1 MCIYVYIYN
10 YIYTADYDIWLYMS
24 IYWNFGIG
32 CWNKC
37 IEIHQPK
44 TNEEMETYENDGS
57 FYPLGTD
64 TYLCGHVHGGFPG
77 PVAPHGLAGYKAI
90 AIWGSIITIKWY
102 ISVPGLVGIIFGVLD
117 IPLGFYDLV
126 SLEFGS
132 RCGLK
137 IVDHLSKETSWK
149 IARLPR

>member
-1 MCIYVYIYN
+1 MYIYMCVYIYIYVYICVYIYN

-24 IYWNFGIG
+24 MYWNFGIG

-102 ISVPGLVGIIFGVLD
+102 ISVPWFSWYYFLGSWYTSWVLRPGFVGIWK
-117 IPLGFYDLV
+117 
-126 SLEFGS
+126 SLWAQD
-132 RCGLK
+132 C
-137 IVDHLSKETSWK
+137 W
-149 IARLPR
+149 PP